1 MGEFKTNAKT
11 REYARKYM
19 REYRKAHPE
28 VVEKNREHSRLFRV
42 RNPTYHHEY
51 YLEDKEKWLSY
62 RRDYYRANGDGVPHR
77 GIWARHFK
85 VKIPEG
91 FIIHHKDLDPSNNEP
106 HNLLCLSRQEH
117 IRLHWMKKNE

>member
-42 RNPTYHHEY
+42 RNPTYHHELRIKRNGSVIVETIIVQMVMAFRIGEY
-51 YLEDKEKWLSY
+51 GRGTSKLRFPRVLS
-62 RRDYYRANGDGVPHR
+62 
-77 GIWARHFK
+77 
-85 VKIPEG
+85 
-91 FIIHHKDLDPSNNEP
+91 FITKT
-106 HNLLCLSRQEH
+106 
-117 IRLHWMKKNE
+117 